1 MCHSQDFIWG
11 IDSAERRVGSV
22 KQFLVL
28 MSAFL
33 LSGAA
38 LCQDSVSL
46 PVGTTL
52 KVRLENNLA
61 TLTSRTGDPFSA
73 RVAQAVELGGK
84 TVVPVGATIEG
95 RVTQVREPRRIE
107 GKPTI
112 GIFPETLIM
121 PNGEH
126 FVLNARL
133 VDTSVGTGTS
143 VNEEGQFKGKGY
155 GGKDVAEIGVGT
167 GTGMMI
173 GILAGGGK
181 GLLIGGVV
189 GASATVG
196 HWLSKKKYT
205 SLPAGTELVME
216 LSRPMEMHQAPAGQ

>member
-1 MCHSQDFIWG
+1 M
-11 IDSAERRVGSV
+11 
-22 KQFLVL
+22 KPFLVL
-28 MSAFL
+28 MFAFL
-33 LSGAA
+33 LTGAA
-38 LCQDSVSL
+38 LSQDSVSL

-61 TLTSRTGDPFSA
+61 TLTSRTGDSFSA
-73 RVAQAVELGGK
+73 RVAQPLELGGK

-95 RVTQVREPRRIE
+95 RVTQIREPRRFE

-126 FVLNARL
+126 FALNARL
-133 VDTSVGTGTS
+133 VDTSVGHGTT

-155 GGKDVAEIGVGT
+155 SGKDVAEVAAGT
-167 GTGMMI
+167 GSGMMI
-173 GILAGGGK
+173 GMLAGGGK
-181 GLLIGGVV
+181 GLLIGGAI

-196 HWLSKKKYT
+196 HWLSKKKYA
-205 SLPAGTELVME
+205 SMPAGTELVME
-216 LSRPMEMHQAPAGQ
+216 LSRPMEMHGAPAGQ

>member
-1 MCHSQDFIWG
+1 
-11 IDSAERRVGSV
+11 V

-38 LCQDSVSL
+38 LSQDGVSL

-52 KVRLENNLA
+52 KVRLENTLA

-73 RVAQAVELGGK
+73 RVAQAVEVGGK

-107 GKPTI
+107 GRPTI
-112 GIFPETLIM
+112 GIFPERLIM

-133 VDTSVGTGTS
+133 VDTSVGQGTT
-143 VNEEGQFKGKGY
+143 VNEEGQFKGRGY
-155 GGKDVAEIGVGT
+155 GGKDVVEIGAGT

-173 GILAGGGK
+173 GMLAGGGK

-216 LSRPMEMHQAPAGQ
+216 LSRPMEMEEAAAGQ

>member
-1 MCHSQDFIWG
+1 
-11 IDSAERRVGSV
+11 V
-22 KQFLVL
+22 KQLLVL

-38 LCQDSVSL
+38 LCQDTVSL

-52 KVRLENNLA
+52 KVKLERNLT
-61 TLTSRTGDPFSA
+61 TLTSKTGDPFSA
-73 RVAQAVELGGK
+73 RVAQAVALGGK

-107 GKPTI
+107 GKPAI

-133 VDTSVGTGTS
+133 VDTSVGQGTT
-143 VNEEGQFKGKGY
+143 VNQEGQFKGRGY
-155 GGKDVAEIGVGT
+155 DGKDVAEISVGT
-167 GTGMMI
+167 ASGMMI

-181 GLLIGGVV
+181 GLLIGGAV

-196 HWLSKKKYT
+196 HWLSKKNYT
-205 SLPAGTELVME
+205 SLPAGAELVME
-216 LSRPMEMHQAPAGQ
+216 LSRPLEMHVAPAGQ

>member
-1 MCHSQDFIWG
+1 
-11 IDSAERRVGSV
+11 V

-38 LCQDSVSL
+38 LSQDTVSL

-52 KVRLENNLA
+52 KVRLENTLA
-61 TLTSRTGDPFSA
+61 TLTSRTGDSFSA

-95 RVTQVREPRRIE
+95 RVTQVSEPRRIE

-112 GIFPETLIM
+112 GILPETLIM

-126 FVLNARL
+126 FALNARL
-133 VDTSVGTGTS
+133 VDTSVGQGTT

-155 GGKDVAEIGVGT
+155 GGKDVAEIAAGT

-181 GLLIGGVV
+181 GLLIGGAV

-216 LSRPMEMHQAPAGQ
+216 LSRSMEMQEAPAGQ